1 MTRIACVD
9 SLVNGK
15 ICGEIAILRQVPHSP
30 PPPNGQK
37 EKGTPATPVIFAK
50 HLRPDHR
57 RNERPLPSTSILE
70 RQVSADADVSFSE

>member
-1 MTRIACVD
+1 MTRIARVV

-15 ICGEIAILRQVPHSP
+15 ICGEIAIQRQVPHSA
-30 PPPNGQK
+30 PNGQK
-37 EKGTPATPVIFAK
+37 EKGTLATPLIFAK

-70 RQVSADADVSFSE
+70 RQVSADADVPFSE